1 MLVAEAGLSGF
12 AEQKPDP
19 VVEAFGAF
27 GALAKSSW
35 QLGSRALGRP
45 CSR

>member
-27 GALAKSSW
+27 GALAKSS
-35 QLGSRALGRP
+35 LVNVRL
-45 CSR
+45 CSFLYMF